1 MLCSCCF
8 YCSFPLL
15 AWLGTIPNSRL
26 SLHPTIDH
34 IYTIYIFY
42 IYTIYTCVCVA
53 LTMDPKQLKSAST
66 VRKMKLNYKNNA
78 NNTSK
83 ANVKENTTEGG
94 RHTPPPPPFFSSPVL
109 APSVLLSL
117 LFPAS
122 EKCNFYTFTLNFL
135 PQFQQTSPFLRFHL
149 LPRPFLLWHTQNV
162 AT

>member
-94 RHTPPPPPFFSSPVL
+94 RHTPPPPPFSRH
-109 APSVLLSL
+109 
-117 LFPAS
+117 
-122 EKCNFYTFTLNFL
+122 
-135 PQFQQTSPFLRFHL
+135 Q
-149 LPRPFLLWHTQNV
+149 FLLHPFYFHCCFQRVKSVIFTPSR
-162 AT
+162 